1 MWCWAPQLRNGP
13 VGSPGFHSITPETH
27 KHCRVMFTF
36 SRQRLPP
43 RARGDQSPQMGRVSC
58 LQICSSSRKESPTD
72 TVPLGKQNLSFW
84 GTGRGLVCTGE
95 SAKAR
100 MSTCVR
106 PSGNKHETQ
115 PKLIREGCLL
125 CAAHI
130 ILTGR
135 ESGHRMG
142 KGSGGEAV
150 LPTPCPAADLRQDT
164 FPLGVSVSLSA
175 KWG

>member
-1 MWCWAPQLRNGP
+1 MRCWAPHLRNGP
-13 VGSPGFHSITPETH
+13 VGSPGIHSIIPETH
-27 KHCRVMFTF
+27 KHCRVMEAF

-43 RARGDQSPQMGRVSC
+43 RAREDWSPQMRSVSF

-72 TVPLGKQNLSFW
+72 TVPLGKQNLSLW
-84 GTGRGLVCTGE
+84 GTGRGLVCTRE

-135 ESGHRMG
+135 ESGHCMG

-150 LPTPCPAADLRQDT
+150 LPIPCPAADLRQDT
-164 FPLGVSVSLSA
+164 FPLGVSVSLYA